1 LTDFLLGLV
10 YCIHC
15 TKVDLIKGDNRM
27 KKILGLILAGSL
39 ILSQGM
45 IANASTREYIE
56 DENNDTRAT
65 ADKHKV
71 YESNT
76 YVYGTVNG
84 YDDTDYFKLVATI
97 SGDMDIEL
105 YFEDASSDIDID
117 FYVYDSSEDIIKK
130 ISNCKGE
137 ENYTTYVDENDYVY
151 VRVDYDG
158 GNLAEPYKLC
168 FDMN

>member
-1 LTDFLLGLV
+1 
-10 YCIHC
+10 
-15 TKVDLIKGDNRM
+15 M

-84 YDDTDYFKLVATI
+84 YDDTDYFKLVATT
-97 SGDMDIEL
+97 SGEMDIDL
-105 YFEDASSDIDID
+105 YFDKASSDIDID
-117 FYVYDSSEDIIKK
+117 FYVYDSSEDILTK
-130 ISNCKGE
+130 ISNCDGSD
-137 ENYTTYVDENDYVY
+137 NYRTNVDENDYVY

-158 GNLAEPYKLC
+158 GNLAEPYELC
-168 FDMN
+168 FDMD